1 MEAFLVLAVFT
12 IFMIRIILSSSGY
25 PHLGGGGLHIAH
37 MLWGGFMMLAGMF
50 LMFAFIGWL
59 SLAAGAVLGGAGF
72 GFFIDELGKF
82 ITSDNNYF
90 YKPAVSV
97 MYVIFVLLFLVL
109 RALEQRAV
117 GPRGYLAN
125 GLTSMREGA
134 IRGFTTK
141 ERERAE
147 LFLRHADPDDPLT
160 KGLKTLL
167 DEIDDAAPYRPNAI
181 VRLGQASARAFRR
194 VVANRWFNWTMVV
207 IFVVAA
213 LLMLAQALVTLSHV
227 KTLDFAAFME
237 MAFTALGGILVL
249 VGVVRIW
256 WSRLAAFQWFN
267 RGILVSLMLTQM
279 FVFYRRQF
287 TAIVGLI
294 VTLVVWAVLRYLIHQ
309 EIEKQITDAAET
321 GTDAT
326 MAP

>member
-1 MEAFLVLAVFT
+1 
-12 IFMIRIILSSSGY
+12 
-25 PHLGGGGLHIAH
+25 
-37 MLWGGFMMLAGMF
+37 
-50 LMFAFIGWL
+50 
-59 SLAAGAVLGGAGF
+59 
-72 GFFIDELGKF
+72 
-82 ITSDNNYF
+82 
-90 YKPAVSV
+90 